1 MLSAL
6 CSLALAPL
14 LLRAIS
20 AQSLI
25 PGWDA
30 DPAIEYAPV
39 VGITPALSLALDA
52 LSIFASG
59 LMLILAKPL
68 STHARSRLRAAF
80 VPSLS
85 VYAWLCALLT
95 IAYYATLSSSADLQ
109 QARVGASWASA
120 FTLALAL
127 FFTAHHRAV
136 RTALIASIVGVCSLM
151 VFKGAVQ
158 VFVDHPALVRAF
170 EANKD
175 AFLAAQG
182 WTSESSSAKSYIRR
196 LSQPEASAWFGLSN
210 VFATMCVILTALSLG
225 QFLAAVERRRDKLVS
240 DRTTADVF
248 FVALFALTTLL
259 GILGVALAGGKG
271 GFATLLFALSLFLLP
286 RLLRSK
292 PALNRCTPAIIPA
305 TIALVL
311 ALIAL
316 RGFIG
321 ERLSELSLLFRAF
334 YIEASARIFTSHP
347 FLGVGP
353 DGYKDLY
360 TILKNPLS
368 PEEVASPHSIFF
380 DWICCLGL
388 PGVVL
393 SIAWLCW
400 LSLTG
405 RALSSTPIS
414 ENSNP
419 QQSIESPSSES
430 LRLESRVTILTGCT
444 VVLASMALESQAL
457 VPTTAAVMVG
467 GMLTWCVVAYACV
480 QISSSIAW
488 SLRSLAIAA
497 AACAVHSQIE
507 VSASW
512 FQSAVF
518 VLALTG
524 ASAAAGLP
532 FTPTRAAPST
542 TDEPSPPPS
551 RTPRALTISA
561 GLIAMV
567 TGLCLAFALAL
578 PAWKL
583 HAATIAAAEHLSPFA
598 ELRAAKSAA
607 SDPNV
612 PSEAKA
618 ILLERAQ
625 RSFAQSV
632 DVNPPRTIA
641 ELEKQAAVYL
651 PFATEQ
657 ARDRLLLATRD
668 LPKALQDWRLEREI
682 KRLIV
687 QTNRDVGTPKS
698 REASRQALFLPP
710 PAPGARGAAPKLAWN
725 LSVTANW
732 LAAGAT
738 NLTTAEEVADFNRKA
753 LAADPSN
760 VQHALNLT
768 RLLVRFRT
776 QLDPTGQLARQSAL
790 ETLRL
795 NNLMRLDPEIRG
807 LTTKE
812 KAEVTAISK

>member
-14 LLRAIS
+14 LLRAIT

-59 LMLILAKPL
+59 FMLILATPL
-68 STHARSRLRAAF
+68 STPARSRLRAAF
-80 VPSLS
+80 IPSLS
-85 VYAWLCALLT
+85 VYAWLCAILT
-95 IAYYATLSSSADLQ
+95 IAYHATLSSSADLQ

-158 VFVDHPALVRAF
+158 VFVDHPALVRSF
-170 EANKD
+170 ESNKD

-182 WTSESSSAKSYIRR
+182 WTSDSSSAKSYIRR

-210 VFATMCVILTALSLG
+210 VFATMCVILTALSFG
-225 QFLAAVERRRDKLVS
+225 QFLAAVDRRRDKLVS
-240 DRTTADVF
+240 DRTSSDLAF
-248 FVALFALTTLL
+248 IALFALTTLL

-271 GFATLLFALSLFLLP
+271 GFASLFLALSLFLVP
-286 RLLRSK
+286 RLLRGK
-292 PALNRCTPAIIPA
+292 PALNRFTPAIIPA

-334 YIEASARIFTSHP
+334 YIEASARIFASHP
-347 FLGVGP
+347 LLGVGP
-353 DGYKDLY
+353 DGFKDLY

-388 PGVVL
+388 PGIVL
-393 SIAWLCW
+393 SVAWLLW
-400 LSLTG
+400 LS
-405 RALSSTPIS
+405 RAGLSLRSVTVPDTNA
-414 ENSNP
+414 EQP
-419 QQSIESPSSES
+419 APES
-430 LRLESRVTILTGCT
+430 LRIEVRVAMLTAAV
-444 VVLASMALESQAL
+444 VVLAAMALESQAL
-457 VPTTAAVMVG
+457 VPVNAAVMVG
-467 GMLTWCVVAYACV
+467 GLLVWCLVALACV
-480 QISSSIAW
+480 QTSMSSTP
-488 SLRSLAIAA
+488 LARGVCIAA

-507 VSASW
+507 VTASW
-512 FQSAVF
+512 HQSAVF
-518 VLALTG
+518 VLALSG
-524 ASAAAGLP
+524 AAGAIGAALARSTESSTANAP
-532 FTPTRAAPST
+532 TP
-542 TDEPSPPPS
+542 EPSAHPAS
-551 RTPRALTISA
+551 PRALPAIS
-561 GLIAMV
+561 GLIA
-567 TGLCLAFALAL
+567 LAAAIALALGIAL

-583 HAATIAAAEHLSPFA
+583 HAATIAAADVLRPFA
-598 ELRAAKSAA
+598 ELRTARAAA
-607 SDPNV
+607 SDPSM
-612 PSEAKA
+612 PAEARQ
-618 ILLERAQ
+618 LLFERA
-625 RSFAQSV
+625 RNSFALAMEVNLPQS
-632 DVNPPRTIA
+632 IA
-641 ELEKQAAVYL
+641 ELEQRALAFQ
-651 PFATEQ
+651 PFATAD
-657 ARDRLLLATRD
+657 ARDRLLLASRD
-668 LPKALQDWRLEREI
+668 LPRPLQDWRLDREV

-687 QTNRDVGTPKS
+687 QTARDDGTTKA
-698 REASRQALFLPP
+698 REACRRSLFMPS
-710 PAPGARGAAPKLAWN
+710 PAPGSRGAAPKLAWN

-732 LAAGAT
+732 LATGQT
-738 NLTTAEEVADFNRKA
+738 NLTTPDEVVDFNRKA

-795 NNLMRLDPEIRG
+795 NDLMRLDPEIRG

-812 KAEVTAISK
+812 KAEITAITK

>member
-30 DPAIEYAPV
+30 DPAIEHAPV

-68 STHARSRLRAAF
+68 STPARSRLRAAF

-85 VYAWLCALLT
+85 VYAWLCAILA
-95 IAYYATLSSSADLQ
+95 IAYHATLSSSADLQ

-225 QFLAAVERRRDKLVS
+225 QFLAALQRRRDTLVT
-240 DRTTADVF
+240 DRTTADTLF
-248 FVALFALTTLL
+248 IALFALTTLL

-286 RLLRSK
+286 RLLGSK
-292 PALNRCTPAIIPA
+292 PALNRLTPALIPA

-311 ALIAL
+311 ALITL

-353 DGYKDLY
+353 DGFKDLY

-400 LSLTG
+400 LSRAG
-405 RALSSTPIS
+405 RSLAPSAIPPNPSSSPL
-414 ENSNP
+414 P
-419 QQSIESPSSES
+419 DSPSDET
-430 LRLESRVTILTGCT
+430 LRLESRVTILTGCA
-444 VVLASMALESQAL
+444 VVLAAMALESQAM
-457 VPTTAAVMVG
+457 VPMSAAVMVG
-467 GMLTWCVVAYACV
+467 GLLTWCVLAFACV
-480 QISSSIAW
+480 QVSSSVPWIV
-488 SLRSLAIAA
+488 RSLAIAA

-507 VSASW
+507 VTASW
-512 FQSAVF
+512 FQSAAF
-518 VLALTG
+518 VLAL
-524 ASAAAGLP
+524 SAAAALG
-532 FTPTRAAPST
+532 R
-542 TDEPSPPPS
+542 PS
-551 RTPRALTISA
+551 RTTLAASTPEDSAAPAHLSPRALTIIP
-561 GLIAMV
+561 GLIA
-567 TGLCLAFALAL
+567 LSAAAALAFALAL

-583 HAATIAAAEHLSPFA
+583 HAATIAAAEELRPFA

-612 PSEAKA
+612 SSEAKTL
-618 ILLERAQ
+618 LLERAQ
-625 RSFAQSV
+625 RSFAQAV

-641 ELEKQAAVYL
+641 ELEKQAANFQPY
-651 PFATEQ
+651 ATEQ

-732 LAAGAT
+732 LATGQS
-738 NLTTAEEVADFNRKA
+738 NLTTPEEVADFNRQA

-768 RLLVRFRT
+768 RLLVRFRST
-776 QLDPTGQLARQSAL
+776 LDPSGQLARQSAL

>member
-14 LLRAIS
+14 LLRAIT

-68 STHARSRLRAAF
+68 NAPARSRLRAA
-80 VPSLS
+80 VAPSLS
-85 VYAWLCALLT
+85 VYAWLCALLA
-95 IAYYATLSSSADLQ
+95 IAYHATLSNSADLQ

-136 RTALIASIVGVCSLM
+136 RTALISAFVGVCSLM

-158 VFVDHPALVRAF
+158 VFVDHPALVRSF
-170 EANKD
+170 EANKE

-182 WTSESSSAKSYIRR
+182 WTSDSSSAKSYIRR

-210 VFATMCVILTALSLG
+210 VFATISVILTALSLG
-225 QFLAAVERRRDKLVS
+225 QFLAAVDRRRDKLASERTSS
-240 DRTTADVF
+240 DLT

-271 GFATLLFALSLFLLP
+271 GFASLFFALCLFLLP

-292 PALNRCTPAIIPA
+292 PALNRFTPVIIPA

-316 RGFIG
+316 RGYLG
-321 ERLSELSLLFRAF
+321 ERFSELSLLFRAF
-334 YIEASARIFTSHP
+334 YIEASARIFASHP
-347 FLGVGP
+347 LLGVGP

-360 TILKNPLS
+360 TIFKNPLS
-368 PEEVASPHSIFF
+368 PEEVASPHSILF

-393 SIAWLCW
+393 CIAWLLW
-400 LSLTG
+400 LSRAG
-405 RALSSTPIS
+405 RALGAAHSTSSTTNVETPTP
-414 ENSNP
+414 NALR
-419 QQSIESPSSES
+419 IEV
-430 LRLESRVTILTGCT
+430 RLAMLTASA
-444 VVLASMALESQAL
+444 VVLAAMALESQAL
-457 VPTTAAVMVG
+457 VPVNAAVMVG
-467 GMLTWCVVAYACV
+467 GLLVWCVVALACV
-480 QISSSIAW
+480 QTSTFSTP
-488 SLRSLAIAA
+488 LARGVCIAA

-507 VSASW
+507 VTASW
-512 FQSAVF
+512 HQSAVF
-518 VLALTG
+518 VLALSG
-524 ASAAAGLP
+524 AAGVIGAALTRSP
-532 FTPTRAAPST
+532 ESNPANVPTP
-542 TDEPSPPPS
+542 EPSAHPASP
-551 RTPRALTISA
+551 RTLPAIS
-561 GLIAMV
+561 GLIAL
-567 TGLCLAFALAL
+567 TAAAALALGIAL

-583 HAATIAAAEHLSPFA
+583 HAATIAAADVLRPFA
-598 ELRAAKSAA
+598 ELRTARAAA
-607 SDPNV
+607 SDPSM
-612 PSEAKA
+612 PAEARQ
-618 ILLERAQ
+618 LLFERA
-625 RSFAQSV
+625 RNSFALAME
-632 DVNPPRTIA
+632 VNPPQSIA
-641 ELEKQAAVYL
+641 ELEQRAFAFQ
-651 PFATEQ
+651 PFATAD

-668 LPKALQDWRLEREI
+668 LPRTLQDWRLDREI

-687 QTNRDVGTPKS
+687 QTTRDDGTTKS
-698 REASRQALFLPP
+698 REACRQALFTPP
-710 PAPGARGAAPKLAWN
+710 PHPGTRGSAPKLAWN

-732 LAAGAT
+732 LATGQT
-738 NLTTAEEVADFNRKA
+738 NLTTPEEVVDFNRKA

-776 QLDPTGQLARQSAL
+776 QLDPTGQLAKQAAQ
-790 ETLRL
+790 ETLRRSD
-795 NNLMRLDPEIRG
+795 LMRLDPDIRA
-807 LTTKE
+807 LTPKE
-812 KAEVTAISK
+812 RAEVESISK